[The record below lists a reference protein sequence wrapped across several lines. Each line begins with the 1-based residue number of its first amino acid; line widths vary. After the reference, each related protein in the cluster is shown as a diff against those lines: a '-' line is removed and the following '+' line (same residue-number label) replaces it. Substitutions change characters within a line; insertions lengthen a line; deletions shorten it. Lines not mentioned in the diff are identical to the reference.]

1 MTYTRAF
8 ALDDIAIKSGGDG
21 RTVEAYAAVFD
32 APAQVVDQDGM
43 YEETLDPAVFNRA
56 LGLSRRS
63 AGGWNIPVMYNHG
76 QTIYGTASDRH
87 SVPIGVPEDIR
98 AELKGLYTRTRF
110 HKTPAADEV
119 LEAIRE
125 GSIRAYSFAGEF
137 KKSEPAVPRGGFR
150 ADMAG
155 RLQRVRRL
163 ASSLREYG
171 PTPFPV
177 YAGAEVVGVRAEQA
191 AMLLN
196 RLPPDEFAR
205 LLEMA
210 RNGTHLPAP
219 EALDDQPDEVRSR
232 MEPASA
238 EDQPPA
244 EESEHSERRELTPR
258 EAICVRRAA
267 WIIKQRME
275 EHHAST

>member
-98 AELKGLYTRTRF
+98 AEPKGLYTRTRF

-119 LEAIRE
+119 L
-125 GSIRAYSFAGEF
+125 
-137 KKSEPAVPRGGFR
+137 
-150 ADMAG
+150 
-155 RLQRVRRL
+155 
-163 ASSLREYG
+163 
-171 PTPFPV
+171 
-177 YAGAEVVGVRAEQA
+177 
-191 AMLLN
+191 
-196 RLPPDEFAR
+196 
-205 LLEMA
+205 
-210 RNGTHLPAP
+210 
-219 EALDDQPDEVRSR
+219 
-232 MEPASA
+232 
-238 EDQPPA
+238 
-244 EESEHSERRELTPR
+244 
-258 EAICVRRAA
+258 
-267 WIIKQRME
+267 
-275 EHHAST
+275 

>member
-43 YEETLDPAVFNRA
+43 YEEVCDKGMFNRA
-56 LGLSRRS
+56 LGLARRS
-63 AGGWNIPVMYNHG
+63 NGGWSLPVMYNHG
-76 QTIYGTASDRH
+76 MTLYGTPSPQH

-98 AELKGLYTRTRF
+98 AEPKGLYTRTRF
-110 HKTPAADEV
+110 HKTPAADEI

-125 GSIRAYSFAGEF
+125 GSIRAYSFAGDF
-137 KKSEPAVPRGGFR
+137 KKSDPAVPRGGFR
-150 ADMAG
+150 ADVAG

-196 RLPPDEFAR
+196 RLPPEEFAR

-210 RNGTHLPAP
+210 RNGTHLPAV

-244 EESEHSERRELTPR
+244 EESAEHSERRQLTPR
-258 EAICVRRAA
+258 EAICARRAT
-267 WIIKQRME
+267 WIIRQRNE
-275 EHHAST
+275 EHAST